1 MNVEDSVMNIRNEET
16 KLLTSHGNDFFGQS
30 VAISSDGNTAIV
42 GAYYDNDRGR
52 GSAYIYIRSGDKWNE
67 HSKLIASDGASPDY
81 FGWSVAISG
90 DGNTVIVGAMG
101 DDNEKGINAGSAYI
115 YTRND
120 SGWVEKVKLLASDG
134 ADGDNFGMSV
144 SISSDGNTAIV
155 GAHGDDSYRGSAYI
169 YTRTDNGWVEEA
181 KLLASDGVGF
191 DNFGRSVSISSDGN
205 TAIVGAR
212 LDYNE
217 NDDNAGSAYIYT
229 RSGDVWVEE
238 VKLLA
243 SDGSSND
250 QFGYSVFI
258 SGDGNTVIVGA
269 IGDDNEKGTNAG
281 SAYIYTRTDNGWI
294 EEAKLLAS
302 DSITGDQFGWSVS
315 TLLEIDSITGDSFGW
330 SVSISDDGNTVIVG
344 TYIDDIHGDRT
355 GGAYIYT
362 RSNGTW
368 GQKVKLLASDGS
380 NGDMFGSSVAISG
393 DGDTAI
399 VGAHFDHSENGDVA
413 GSAYIFDLT

>member
-1 MNVEDSVMNIRNEET
+1 MNVRNEVT
-16 KLLTSHGNDFFGQS
+16 KLLTSHGNDFFGRS
-30 VAISSDGNTAIV
+30 VSISSDGNTAIV

-52 GSAYIYIRSGDKWNE
+52 GSAYIYIRSGSTWGE
-67 HSKLIASDGASPDY
+67 ETKLLASDGNDRDW
-81 FGWSVAISG
+81 FGGSVAISN

-115 YTRND
+115 YTRTD
-120 SGWVEKVKLLASDG
+120 KGWVEEVKLLASDG

-144 SISSDGNTAIV
+144 SISGDGNTAIV
-155 GAHGDDSYRGSAYI
+155 GAHGDDNYRGSAYI
-169 YTRTDNGWVEEA
+169 YTRTDDGWTEEV

-229 RSGDVWVEE
+229 RTDDGWTEE
-238 VKLLA
+238 AKLLA
-243 SDGSSND
+243 SDGTVND

-281 SAYIYTRTDNGWI
+281 SAYIYTRSGDVWI
-294 EEAKLLAS
+294 EQAKLIAS
-302 DSITGDQFGWSVS
+302 DGAGDDDFGWSVS

-330 SVSISDDGNTVIVG
+330 SLSITDDGNTVIVG

-355 GGAYIYT
+355 GGAYIYN

-368 GQKVKLLASDGS
+368 SQKVKLLASDGS

-393 DGDTAI
+393 DGSTAI
-399 VGAHFDHSENGDVA
+399 VGAHFHHNENGDVA
-413 GSAYIFDLT
+413 GSVYIFDLT